1 MENSFIKRKKGKR
14 TRNLKHTRLNNPD
27 FKQWFID
34 SAEEFFQPSYKKLV
48 EDLMYKVSS
57 FEIESKNSRDVYEFN
72 FNEMQELFLSFQSKS
87 TATLQVYSSIL
98 KKYVDFAIQNGKV
111 DGNTNYFNNFTY
123 NTLVGLLSKGK
134 NKNRI
139 FEKEFIYNLA
149 ENEMKN
155 RVDAITVL
163 LLFEGVRGVA
173 CEDIVNIKMEDIN
186 SDKCIIKI
194 KDKDIFVPRRLMNM
208 IDLAFTQETYVYGNG
223 IHIKDNERRDMVTE
237 LVSKDITPYLI
248 RPTQR
253 EYKKSGNL
261 QMVGNQLQLRTNKLF
276 KAMGY
281 NFVTCQN
288 IYDSGITY
296 RALEFGR
303 EKYNNKFMTM
313 YEFQE
318 FLREKD
324 IPASL
329 TIKYN
334 LYKDEYEK
342 QNGNN

>member
-1 MENSFIKRKKGKR
+1 MENNFIKRKSSYR
-14 TRNLKHTRLNNPD
+14 TRNFKHTRLNNPE

-57 FEIESKNSRDVYEFN
+57 FEIENKNNRDVYEFN

-111 DGNTNYFNNFTY
+111 DENTNYFNNFNY
-123 NTLVGLLSKGK
+123 NTLVGLLNKGK
-134 NKNRI
+134 NKNRL
-139 FEKEFIYNLA
+139 FEKEFIYNMA
-149 ENEMKN
+149 EETIKN
-155 RVDAITVL
+155 KVDAIITL
-163 LLFEGVRGVA
+163 LLFETIRGTA
-173 CEDIVNIKMEDIN
+173 CEDIVNIKMEDID
-186 SDKCIIKI
+186 SDNCTIKL
-194 KDKDIFVPRRLMNM
+194 KDRIAKVPRRLMNA
-208 IDLAFTQETYVYGNG
+208 IDSAKMQETYIYGNG
-223 IHIKDNERRDMVTE
+223 LNIGTNDRKDMVTE
-237 LVSKDITPYLI
+237 LISINITPYLI

-253 EYKKSGNL
+253 EYKRSGNI
-261 QMVGNQLQLRTNKLF
+261 QMSGMQLQLRTNKLF
-276 KAMGY
+276 KVMGY
-281 NFVTCQN
+281 PFVTCQN
-288 IYDSGITY
+288 VYDSGITY
-296 RALEFGR
+296 KALEFGKER
-303 EKYNNKFMTM
+303 YNNKFLTM

-318 FLREKD
+318 FLKEKS

-342 QNGNN
+342 GNK